1 MTTRGHVPGE
11 QLRRK
16 GDTDDEP
23 VKEAGGKYSREL
35 GVLRG
40 KSEGQSW
47 DLNLGR
53 KKNKQRCEN

>member
-11 QLRRK
+11 RLRRK
-16 GDTDDEP
+16 GDTDDKP

-53 KKNKQRCEN
+53 KKN